1 MSLKPTFDELAR
13 IATKTIGHG
22 CFLNTSANGIINSMT
37 IGWGTVGNVWRRPI
51 FTVMVRKSRYTH
63 DLIEANPFFTVSI
76 PYKKEMNKEIGIFG
90 TLSGR
95 DANKFEKTGLI
106 TKPAQKVN
114 VPIIAGT
121 GVQFECKVV
130 YKQDM
135 DPSALDKNIVK
146 EFYGDNDYHTIYYGE
161 VLDSYID

>member
-1 MSLKPTFDELAR
+1 MALVPTFDKLAKTATEL
-13 IATKTIGHG
+13 IGKG
-22 CFLNTSANGIINSMT
+22 CFLNSAANGKVNSMT

-51 FTVMVRKSRYTH
+51 FTVLVRKTRYTH
-63 DLIEANPFFTVSI
+63 ELMEANPFFTVSI
-76 PYKKEMNKEIGIFG
+76 PHNKNLSKEIEMFG

-95 DANKFEKTGLI
+95 DVDKFEKSGLI
-106 TKPAQKVN
+106 LKPAKKVN
-114 VPIIAGT
+114 VPIIE
-121 GVQFECKVV
+121 GVGIQFECKVL

-135 DPSALDKNIVK
+135 DPSALDKKIVG